1 MKSRRVQLSN
11 VVRMAEIR
19 PDISVQMSLSR
30 HVTQVSSNNQ
40 EQYLVGQEKVPPKI
54 L

>member
-19 PDISVQMSLSR
+19 PDISVQMSRR